1 VDNKD
6 VENKDV
12 ENKDVSDRELGET
25 QLARVVVVSCSSCC
39 YRRFRLLE
47 PGESLDPSFLAAESD
62 EHGVFSAERRQTCS
76 GPLGYRSVE
85 CTRDLA
91 SVLYRSSADVERYRG
106 FREEERASAEA
117 RATLL
122 GVPIDLATA
131 LMFAERELRVERE
144 RTSSPGEYVVGL
156 GQTAVAGSMA
166 ANIGVQ
172 PQVAF
177 RPERL
182 EIPPE
187 VAQDFLITDLKVGRN
202 SQLVSVGAIPES
214 LFNDRR
220 HEHLKLS
227 MDVAQVGMFVM
238 VSVVN
243 TNPVSRY
250 FRGAV
255 VGRRVPP
262 GDEEVL
268 RSLNHVNDALRNR

>member
-1 VDNKD
+1 VRRGENED
-6 VENKDV
+6 VRV
-12 ENKDVSDRELGET
+12 PDRKPGET

-62 EHGVFSAERRQTCS
+62 EHEVFSAERRQTCS
-76 GPLGYRSVE
+76 GPLGYRSIE

-144 RTSSPGEYVVGL
+144 RTSSPGEHVVGL
-156 GQTAVAGSMA
+156 GSTLVVGYTS

-172 PQVAF
+172 PQVVPF
-177 RPERL
+177 RPEKL
-182 EIPPE
+182 EIPSE
-187 VAQDFLITDLKVGRN
+187 VARDFLITDVKVGRN
-202 SQLVSVGAIPES
+202 SQLASVGAIPAS
-214 LFNDRR
+214 IFNDRR

-227 MDVAQVGMFVM
+227 MDVAQSSMFVT
-238 VSVVN
+238 VSV
-243 TNPVSRY
+243 TNQNAKARNFQGVL
-250 FRGAV
+250 
-255 VGRRVPP
+255 VGRVPSY
-262 GDEEVL
+262 D
-268 RSLNHVNDALRNR
+268 DALKNK